1 MSKNHNSFSFKTTG
15 GSETITS
22 TASMALLHWY
32 CRIAPQLEMP
42 NPVPILEVLPI
53 GRPIPSPYDP
63 MFLVLTISGVERTY
77 GKSLNIPEMF
87 TDQKWYNDL
96 PRVSNHI
103 EIITALNDGN
113 AKVIAYE
120 TVCLEILK
128 WLEKNGDVFDLEYSL
143 KG

>member
-1 MSKNHNSFSFKTTG
+1 
-15 GSETITS
+15 
-22 TASMALLHWY
+22 
-32 CRIAPQLEMP
+32 
-42 NPVPILEVLPI
+42 
-53 GRPIPSPYDP
+53 